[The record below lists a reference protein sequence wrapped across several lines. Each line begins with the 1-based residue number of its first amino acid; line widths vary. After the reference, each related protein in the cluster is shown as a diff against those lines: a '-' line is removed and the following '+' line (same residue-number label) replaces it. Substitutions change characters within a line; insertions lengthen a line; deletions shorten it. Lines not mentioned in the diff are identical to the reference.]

1 MAEKRHAEQREKQLL
16 SEKQMESEVS
26 LLMSRLRRLKPIIM
40 LQCVC
45 VHSVT

>member
-26 LLMSRLRRLKPIIM
+26 LL
-40 LQCVC
+40 CHAYVD
-45 VHSVT
+45 

>member
-26 LLMSRLRRLKPIIM
+26 LLYHIYID
-40 LQCVC
+40 
-45 VHSVT
+45 